1 MENRR
6 KSAPPAATLDINC
19 DCKEYVI
26 DYIERAFP
34 VREMQE
40 YTDSEGNTRSEPM
53 TDAAGNPVLN
63 QQALEM
69 RQTLIEQLCGLPSI
83 PAALDAIINH
93 FGTDRVAEIT
103 GRSKRLVTLSNGDQK
118 LETRSLRSNQAET
131 TAFMSGQK
139 RILVFS
145 DAGGTGRSYHASL
158 NAQNQQPRA
167 HYLAEP
173 GWRADRAIQGL
184 GRTHRTHQA
193 SAPLFIPLTSDVK
206 AELRFTSTI
215 ARRLDSLGALTRGQR
230 QTGGQ
235 NLFDPADNLESTY
248 AKAALT
254 SWYHLLYSG
263 KLKSVGFDDFQKMTG
278 LTLTDTDGNLSEDL
292 PPITRFLNRLLAL
305 RISVQNAI
313 FDEFLALIETR
324 IQAARE
330 AGTLDVGVETIPVE
344 HFEVMEDIVLRTD
357 QISGATTIL
366 KHIKIGI
373 RKRPMSLSRIMSI
386 ADAHRSSFVLNEQ
399 SGRVALRLPTSPTM
413 TDMGEFLRRS
423 ELMHP
428 LRREV
433 LYDTKFDNSHWRKI
447 DRTQFA
453 KLWQDEYDAC
463 HNQIDEDVIYMATGL
478 LLPIW
483 NRFPDKYIAIKRVSA
498 DDGSS
503 LLGRIVDR
511 LDVGKFLEAFGKKSD
526 AVAIEP
532 AQVVARL
539 DSGQAV
545 QISGTNDII
554 FKRSLV
560 NGTNRYEVSKYPYS
574 WLSFLKSMGC
584 FTEVIQYKT
593 RVFIPTDR
601 AAEIIQSVIEHN

>member
-6 KSAPPAATLDINC
+6 KPASLAATLDINC

-26 DYIERAFP
+26 DYLERAFP
-34 VREMQE
+34 VRQMIEFKD
-40 YTDSEGNTRSEPM
+40 YEGRTRSEPM
-53 TDAAGNPVLN
+53 TDSAGNPVLN
-63 QQALEM
+63 QQALQL
-69 RQTLIEQLCGLPSI
+69 RDSLIEQLCGLPPI
-83 PAALDAIINH
+83 PAALDAIIDH
-93 FGTDRVAEIT
+93 FGPDRVAEIT
-103 GRSKRLVTLSNGDQK
+103 GRTKRLLTLANGEQK

-158 NAQNQQPRA
+158 TAENRQQRA

-193 SAPLFIPLTSDVK
+193 SAPLFIPVTSDVK

-235 NLFDPADNLESTY
+235 NLFDPADNLESSY

-263 KLKSVGFDDFQKMTG
+263 KLKSVSLEDFQRMTG
-278 LTLTDTDGNLSEDL
+278 LELVDQDGSLKEDL

-305 RISVQNAI
+305 KIAVQNTI

-324 IQAARE
+324 IQAARD
-330 AGTLDVGVETIPVE
+330 AGTLDIGVETIPVE
-344 HFEVMEDIVLRTD
+344 HFEVMDDILLRTD
-357 QISGATTIL
+357 PVSGATTLL
-366 KHIKIGI
+366 KYVKIGV
-373 RKRPMSLSRIMSI
+373 RKRPTSLARILKI
-386 ADAHRSSFVLNEQ
+386 AESHRSSFLHNKQ
-399 SGRVALRLPTSPTM
+399 SGRVALRLPTGPTM
-413 TDMGEFLRRS
+413 TDMGDFLSRS

-428 LRREV
+428 LRREII
-433 LYDTKFDNSHWRKI
+433 YDSKLENSHWRKI
-447 DRTQFA
+447 NRARFSE
-453 KLWQDEYDAC
+453 LWQAEYDASFD
-463 HNQIDEDVIYMATGL
+463 QIDEDLVYMATGL

-483 NRFPDKYIAIKRVSA
+483 NRFPNQFISIKRISA

-503 LLGRIVDR
+503 LLGRIVDQI
-511 LDVGKFLEAFGKKSD
+511 DVPRFLEAFGKNTG
-526 AVAIEP
+526 AV
-532 AQVVARL
+532 RL
-539 DSGQAV
+539 DPTQVLDRLNAGQAV
-545 QISGTNDII
+545 PITGTNDII

-560 NGTNRYEVSKYPYS
+560 NGTNRFEVSKYPYS
-574 WLSFLKSMGC
+574 WLSFLKSLGC
-584 FTEVIQYKT
+584 FTEVIAYKT
-593 RVFIPTDR
+593 RIFVPTDQ
-601 AAEIIQSVIEHN
+601 AVEVITAIIEHN